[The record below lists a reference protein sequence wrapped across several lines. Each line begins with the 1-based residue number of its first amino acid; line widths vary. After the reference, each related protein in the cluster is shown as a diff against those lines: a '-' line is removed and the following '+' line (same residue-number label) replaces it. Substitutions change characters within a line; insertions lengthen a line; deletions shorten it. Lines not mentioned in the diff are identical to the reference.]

1 MKSTKRSANQ
11 AAVTLGIKRFPGL
24 PSASW
29 GKPKKQIQAGR
40 ATLVTES
47 TDKVVWSQRKTTFRA
62 ADLLTGV
69 YVVSTRHF
77 VGPVKDS
84 DSALDPGAVAM
95 NWTDERVELL
105 KKLWADGLSA
115 SQIAAQLGGVSR
127 NAVIGKVHRLKLS
140 SRGRA
145 TASPARQKKTQ
156 QASSSV
162 KSASRA
168 ATVSRSMTTSI
179 GATALQA
186 QFDAEP
192 VARQMLRPVE
202 NVVVPISR
210 RLQLIQLNERTCK
223 WPNGDPLSEDFH
235 FCGNDSAETGPYCN
249 YHSRI
254 AFQPASERRR
264 SR

>member
-1 MKSTKRSANQ
+1 
-11 AAVTLGIKRFPGL
+11 
-24 PSASW
+24 
-29 GKPKKQIQAGR
+29 
-40 ATLVTES
+40 
-47 TDKVVWSQRKTTFRA
+47 
-62 ADLLTGV
+62 
-69 YVVSTRHF
+69 
-77 VGPVKDS
+77 
-84 DSALDPGAVAM
+84 M

-145 TASPARQKKTQ
+145 TAAPARQKKPTQ
-156 QASSSV
+156 TGAAPV
-162 KSASRA
+162 KSVSRA
-168 ATVSRSMTTSI
+168 ATTVRHVTTSI
-179 GATALQA
+179 GATALQT

-192 VARQMLRPVE
+192 ATSLYVRPASE

-210 RLQLIQLNERTCK
+210 HLLLVELTERTCK

-235 FCGNDSAETGPYCN
+235 FCGNDAAESGPYCQ
-249 YHSRI
+249 YHARL